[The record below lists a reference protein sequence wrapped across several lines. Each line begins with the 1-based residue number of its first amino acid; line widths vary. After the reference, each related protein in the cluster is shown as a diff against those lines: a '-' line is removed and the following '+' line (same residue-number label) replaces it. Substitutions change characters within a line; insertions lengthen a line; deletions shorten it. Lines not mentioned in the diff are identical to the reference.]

1 MLGLKAA
8 LFICVGL
15 MVMLAGD
22 VKASE
27 ASRQNYEADERAFFA
42 SAEVEKAE
50 RSTLARSLALA
61 TGDLKAS
68 DASMRFARFE
78 DLFGKCL
85 RHHSYYELLSSR
97 NTSDASSRQAL
108 SEVDGLCEEAST
120 QARGVLLSSSP
131 KKHGQ
136 SPMLSSDSVPST
148 RAITSQQRTR
158 WRPLRRR
165 LTKWI
170 NCLDSMPPYSKQRRS
185 RPSRRTEG
193 GCTLFST
200 TRH

>member
-61 TGDLKAS
+61 TGTLRLPTHQCASLVLKTSSAS
-68 DASMRFARFE
+68 A
-78 DLFGKCL
+78 
-85 RHHSYYELLSSR
+85 
-97 NTSDASSRQAL
+97 
-108 SEVDGLCEEAST
+108 
-120 QARGVLLSSSP
+120 
-131 KKHGQ
+131 
-136 SPMLSSDSVPST
+136 
-148 RAITSQQRTR
+148 
-158 WRPLRRR
+158 
-165 LTKWI
+165 
-170 NCLDSMPPYSKQRRS
+170 
-185 RPSRRTEG
+185 
-193 GCTLFST
+193 
-200 TRH
+200 